1 MVSYVPK
8 RSQRSILNQH
18 DLKGPERKN
27 VDLQTTFAP
36 PLTASFAT
44 PQLLNG
50 VAQGVGN
57 GERIGRRYLMK
68 SMQYRAIL
76 DMTQD
81 SNVSQHRIVVVYDK
95 QANGA
100 APIASDVFEAN
111 VFHAPLALRNSDRFV
126 VIDDY
131 VTDIAPTSN
140 LNIAVQRYKKI
151 NMEVVCTGTGSTIA
165 GIISGSVYMFIANN
179 SDPTIGVV
187 TGAFVY
193 TRIRFTDI

>member
-1 MVSYVPK
+1 M
-8 RSQRSILNQH
+8 LNQY

-27 VDLQTTFAP
+27 TDLNTTFAP

-57 GERIGRRYLMK
+57 GERVGRRYLMK
-68 SMQYRAIL
+68 SVQYRAIL

-81 SNVSQHRIVVVYDK
+81 SNVSQHRIVIVYDK

-111 VFHAPLALRNSDRFV
+111 VFHSPLALRNADRFV

-131 VTDIAPTSN
+131 ITDIAPTSN
-140 LNIAVQRYKKI
+140 LNIAVQRYKKV
-151 NMEVVCTGTGSTIA
+151 NMETVCTGTGATIA

-193 TRIRFTDI
+193 TRIRYTDI